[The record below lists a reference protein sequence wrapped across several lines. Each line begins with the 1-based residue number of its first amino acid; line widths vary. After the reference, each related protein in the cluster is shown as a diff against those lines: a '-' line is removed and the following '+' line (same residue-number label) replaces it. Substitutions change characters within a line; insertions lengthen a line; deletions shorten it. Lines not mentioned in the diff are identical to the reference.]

1 MPSVPALEFSNVSK
15 QYRGFFRSQWVTALR
30 DFSFRVEPGEIFG
43 FLGPN
48 GAGKTTAIHLAIGLM
63 FPSSGRGEM
72 LGREFGHAPT
82 RRRVGFLAENVA
94 LYHRSAEKLV
104 RFYGGLNGMSDP
116 QLRQRTTEMLKE
128 LELTEVA
135 GRNAGK
141 FSRGMLQR
149 VGLAQALVNDPEL
162 LILDE
167 PASALDPLGRLRV
180 REILQ
185 RAREAGKTVF
195 LSSHLLSE
203 VEQICDRLAIVIKGR
218 VARVGTL
225 AELLEAQDRFVITAK
240 GIDALM
246 FEGTSQNGFIK
257 ITVPALRQRQTIEK
271 IWLAGG
277 EVVAVNPIRRTLEE
291 LVCRSGKPE
300 RRGTQQP
307 RGLKGTKMKMWIKAL
322 ALLSL
327 CWTVRGVAENPGPTW
342 KVDIRE
348 RFQFQAFDRT
358 INFRWTLHQ
367 GVLFISPE
375 RILVYQVNRSRGLA
389 KLSARD
395 ASGGGGNFVLDMQ
408 GTECPRWKRYQVDS
422 APHQRGFLQGDC
434 HAQRK
439 IYCPDG

>member
-1 MPSVPALEFSNVSK
+1 MLSLPALEFNNVSK

-30 DFSFRVEPGEIFG
+30 DFSLRVEPGEIFG

-48 GAGKTTAIHLAIGLM
+48 GAGKTTAMHLAIGLM
-63 FPSSGRGEM
+63 FPSSGHGEM
-72 LGREFGHAPT
+72 LGHRFGHAPT

-94 LYHRSAEKLV
+94 LYHRPAAKLV
-104 RFYGGLNGMSDP
+104 RFYGALNGMRDP
-116 QLRQRTTEMLKE
+116 LLRRRTTEMLQE

-180 REILQ
+180 RELLL

-218 VARVGTL
+218 VARIGTL
-225 AELLEAQDRFVITAK
+225 AELLETQDRFVITAK

-246 FEGTSQNGFIK
+246 FEGTAQNGFIK
-257 ITVPALRQRQTIEK
+257 ITVPALNQRRTIEK

-277 EVVAVNPIRRTLEE
+277 EVIAVNPIRRTLEDLFVE
-291 LVCRSGKPE
+291 LAG
-300 RRGTQQP
+300 Q
-307 RGLKGTKMKMWIKAL
+307 
-322 ALLSL
+322 
-327 CWTVRGVAENPGPTW
+327 N
-342 KVDIRE
+342 
-348 RFQFQAFDRT
+348 
-358 INFRWTLHQ
+358 
-367 GVLFISPE
+367 
-375 RILVYQVNRSRGLA
+375 
-389 KLSARD
+389 
-395 ASGGGGNFVLDMQ
+395 GGGHSEHDDARESQ
-408 GTECPRWKRYQVDS
+408 
-422 APHQRGFLQGDC
+422 
-434 HAQRK
+434 
-439 IYCPDG
+439 